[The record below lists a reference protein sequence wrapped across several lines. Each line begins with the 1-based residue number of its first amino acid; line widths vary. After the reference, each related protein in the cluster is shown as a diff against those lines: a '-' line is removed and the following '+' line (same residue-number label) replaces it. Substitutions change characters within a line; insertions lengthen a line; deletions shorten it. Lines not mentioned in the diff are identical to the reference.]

1 MIRIIPVL
9 LVSLLLACS
18 KDPYMKNPDHSRPA
32 LFPTATVLSW
42 PVVDG
47 AHQDQSGKVR
57 IYLEQTAE
65 FEDHVR
71 VGDGVRVGSRT
82 YIDEDAVLFPNVT
95 IGEDSKIGR
104 DAIVQ
109 SKVRIGNNVAIG
121 GDTKIGPGS
130 II

>member
-42 PVVDG
+42 PLVDG

-57 IYLEQTAE
+57 IYLEQTAAC
-65 FEDHVR
+65 EDHVG
-71 VGDGVRVGSRT
+71 VGDGGRVGSGT

-95 IGEDSKIGR
+95 SEKTARLAVMLSCNRK
-104 DAIVQ
+104 
-109 SKVRIGNNVAIG
+109 
-121 GDTKIGPGS
+121 
-130 II
+130 